1 MWRKWIFQLEK
12 FYQPF
17 YTRCLPFRTP
27 PMQKILILAAAIL
40 SLVSIGL
47 GYKNLTNYQEEKA
60 ARHAAEGERDAT
72 NKKLASTTA
81 ELKVTDEKLASTT
94 KDFEKSQSD
103 LADAQAHLD
112 KEIATSADLQKQIT
126 QKTADFEQQKSDMAA
141 KDARIAELEAAKNST
156 ASSASP
162 QQDDLKKQLEEK
174 DILNTSLQAKLK
186 EDEAQVSELRKKEAE
201 RKAKIMRN
209 GLEGKVLAVNPS
221 WNFVVI
227 SLGDRNGVVNNAELL
242 ISRSGQL
249 VGKIR
254 VTSVEPST
262 SVADIVANSV
272 AAGSSVQPG
281 DTVIYKGPAS
291 GSESETDSK

>member
-1 MWRKWIFQLEK
+1 
-12 FYQPF
+12 
-17 YTRCLPFRTP
+17 
-27 PMQKILILAAAIL
+27 MQKILIILAASL
-40 SLVSIGL
+40 SFVSIGL
-47 GYKNLTNYQEEKA
+47 GYVNLTHLQNEKA
-60 ARHAAEGERDAT
+60 VKEAVTAERDAT
-72 NKKLASTTA
+72 NKKLASVTA
-81 ELKVTDEKLASTT
+81 ELKVTDEKLGSTT

-103 LADAQAHLD
+103 LTDTQARLD

-141 KDARIAELEAAKNST
+141 KDARIAELEGKIGSSGTFSNSIPQLDELKNE
-156 ASSASP
+156 
-162 QQDDLKKQLEEK
+162 LKEK
-174 DILNTSLQAKLK
+174 DVLNTSLQAKIK
-186 EDEAQVSELRKKEAE
+186 ESDSLIAEFRKKEAD

-281 DTVIYKGPAS
+281 DTVVYKGPAS